1 MNEIII
7 TTIIC
12 ISFILIVSIVCYT
25 NYKNKID
32 ADANKFYKIVN
43 EINNK
48 YDEMIRAINNKNYS
62 TDAINTKLSYLRT
75 SIDALNKTNKNKN
88 SIGFSDNTL

>member
-7 TTIIC
+7 TAIIC

-32 ADANKFYKIVN
+32 ADANKFYKTIN

-48 YDEMIRAINNKNYS
+48 YDDMIKIINTKNYS
-62 TDAINTKLSYLRT
+62 IDAINTKLSYLRI
-75 SIDALNKTNKNKN
+75 SIDNLTKINNKK
-88 SIGFSDNTL
+88 